1 MTPQTLLDIHKPQT
15 LEDCDALMAGNYF
28 HDTVIREPW
37 KYKEL
42 VLGVKYTVKKK
53 GLWGK
58 KQVAYI
64 SGLIQ

>member
-1 MTPQTLLDIHKPQT
+1 M
-15 LEDCDALMAGNYF
+15 MAGNYF